1 MEVKYAEQ
9 TKRERRKAPA
19 HQERNYALSPLPALS
34 WPRDSRLKAKLFVFL
49 LLVRC
54 RISLLCFEYWLL
66 APGGV
71 KVCSFSALCLR

>member
-49 LLVRC
+49 LCVVASPFSALTA
-54 RISLLCFEYWLL
+54 WLL
-66 APGGV
+66 TPAGV
-71 KVCSFSALCLR
+71 KVCSFSALRLR